1 MTLDANLVISI
12 SLVGVTIIIG
22 FVVMVS
28 ALVERLKGKM
38 NNHQSP
44 TIG

>member
-22 FVVMVS
+22 IVVIVNILTRRS
-28 ALVERLKGKM
+28 KVGDKNRKA
-38 NNHQSP
+38 
-44 TIG
+44 ID

>member
-1 MTLDANLVISI
+1 MADTLLLTYVSI
-12 SLVGVTIIIG
+12 TGITIIIG

-28 ALVERLKGKM
+28 ALVERLKEKM

-44 TIG
+44 MTG